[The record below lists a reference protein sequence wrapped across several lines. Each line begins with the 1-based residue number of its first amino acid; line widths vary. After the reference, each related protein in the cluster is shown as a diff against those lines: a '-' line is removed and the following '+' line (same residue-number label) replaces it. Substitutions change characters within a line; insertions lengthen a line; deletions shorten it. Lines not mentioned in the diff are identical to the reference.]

1 MVNAVADLNRG
12 KPVCVYSLFE
22 SFYSELR
29 HYARDVTVCSLCEK
43 NRLGSLK
50 MGIMDQGLG

>member
-12 KPVCVYSLFE
+12 KPMCVYSLFE
-22 SFYSELR
+22 R

-50 MGIMDQGLG
+50 IGIMDQGLG